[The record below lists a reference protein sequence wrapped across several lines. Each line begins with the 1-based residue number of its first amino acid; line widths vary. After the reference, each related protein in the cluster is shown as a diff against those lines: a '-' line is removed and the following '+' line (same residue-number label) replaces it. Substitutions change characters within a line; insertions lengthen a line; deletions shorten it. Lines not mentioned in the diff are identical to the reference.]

1 MSGYLTTH
9 PKKPRGLLQEGEVM
23 DSQSKKRR
31 IPSKKES
38 DAYFAGIDAAMQRAA
53 KEARRRAIDTTGS
66 VATWRNGKIEYD
78 TEV

>member
-1 MSGYLTTH
+1 MN
-9 PKKPRGLLQEGEVM
+9 
-23 DSQSKKRR
+23 
-31 IPSKKES
+31 KES
-38 DAYFAGIDAAMQRAA
+38 NARKLSSKEEDDAFRVGVDAAMQRAA